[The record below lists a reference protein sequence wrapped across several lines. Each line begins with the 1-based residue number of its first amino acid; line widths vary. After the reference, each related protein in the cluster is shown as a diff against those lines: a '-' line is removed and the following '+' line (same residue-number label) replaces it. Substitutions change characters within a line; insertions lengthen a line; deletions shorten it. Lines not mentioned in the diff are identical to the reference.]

1 MEGVDVITFTA
12 GVGENGIE
20 DRAAIC
26 QGLEFLGAKLDP
38 ERNNVR
44 GKDTLISTDDSTVKM
59 YVIPT
64 NEEIMI
70 ARDTKDIVSN
80 L

>member
-1 MEGVDVITFTA
+1 MEGVNIMSFTA
-12 GVGENGIE
+12 CVGENGIE
-20 DRAAIC
+20 GRAAIC
-26 QGLEFLGAKLDP
+26 QGLEFLGAKLYP
-38 ERNNVR
+38 ERKNVR